1 MENILI
7 ILLGANS
14 ILLLVLVVIVIR
26 NASRKEKPQDFSSI
40 ENMILKGFSA
50 GKDENA
56 AQYDRL
62 LSMMLS
68 RLDEV
73 KRSNGELRDEVNSKL
88 LSVKDGNADS
98 MKLFFSEQQKMSK
111 EMEKSLLDIRTHIAG
126 ELDRIREENKAERES
141 SDRHLKELAT
151 QVRTDMDHIR
161 EDNEKK
167 LEDIRTT
174 VSDKLEKTL
183 DTRLSKSF
191 EQVSKNLD
199 NLYQAIGEIN
209 KLSKDVG
216 DLNKLFGNVK
226 SRGVWGEVQIDAI
239 LSDILTPEQYEK
251 NFHPKRGSQ
260 EVVEFAIKLPGKDK
274 GNVYIPVDSKFP
286 KEDYERYVD
295 ALASGDMVQREA
307 SFKALRDRV
316 KHEAQDVSKK
326 YINPPVTTD
335 FAILFV
341 PTESLYAE
349 LLRVPGYVDDIQSN
363 LKVIISGPTTFS
375 ALVTS
380 LQMGFRTLQI
390 EKKTK
395 EVWHLFAQIKKQ
407 MEMFSRSLD
416 DTQAAIDKASD
427 RISDVIKRHHR
438 LSARLGK
445 VELPES
451 EENNLMLESPVE
463 DIFEEE

>member
-1 MENILI
+1 MENILV
-7 ILLGANS
+7 ILHGANS
-14 ILLLVLVVIVIR
+14 ILLLVLVIIVLR
-26 NASRKEKPQDFSSI
+26 KASRKEKPQDFSSI
-40 ENMILKGFSA
+40 ENMILKGFSS
-50 GKDENA
+50 GKDDNA

-88 LSVKDGNADS
+88 LSVKDGNTES
-98 MKLFFSEQQKMSK
+98 MKMFFAEQQRQTR
-111 EMEKSLLDIRTHIAG
+111 EMEKSLLDIRTHMSN
-126 ELDRIREENKAERES
+126 ELERIREENKSERES
-141 SDRHLKELAT
+141 SDKHLKELGE

-199 NLYQAIGEIN
+199 SLYQAIGEIN

-226 SRGVWGEVQIDAI
+226 SRGVWGEVQIDSI

-251 NFHPKRGSQ
+251 NFHPRKGGA
-260 EVVEFAIKLPGKDK
+260 EVVEFAIRLPGRDK

-295 ALASGDMVQREA
+295 ALASGDMVLREQ

-349 LLRVPGYVDDIQSN
+349 LLRVPGYIDDIQSN

-395 EVWHLFAQIKKQ
+395 DVWRLFAQIKKQ
-407 MEMFSRSLD
+407 MELFTRSLD

-427 RISDVIKRHHR
+427 KISDVIKRHHR
-438 LSARLGK
+438 LSTKLGK
-445 VELPES
+445 VELPDETDA
-451 EENNLMLESPVE
+451 ELLLEAPVD
-463 DIFEEE
+463 DILDE

>member
-14 ILLLVLVVIVIR
+14 ILLLVLIVIVIR
-26 NASRKEKPQDFSSI
+26 NASRKEKPQDFSAI

-73 KRSNGELRDEVNSKL
+73 KRSSGELRDEVNSKL
-88 LSVKDGNADS
+88 LSVKDGNAES
-98 MKLFFSEQQKMSK
+98 MKLFFAEQQKMSR
-111 EMEKSLLDIRTHIAG
+111 EMEKSLLDIRTHMAN
-126 ELDRIREENKAERES
+126 ELERIREENKAERES

-183 DTRLSKSF
+183 DTRLTKSF

-226 SRGVWGEVQIDAI
+226 SRGVWGEVQIDSI
-239 LSDILTPEQYEK
+239 LSDILTPDQYEK

-260 EVVEFAIKLPGKDK
+260 EVVEFAIKLPGRDK

-349 LLRVPGYVDDIQSN
+349 LLRVPGYIDDIQSN

-427 RISDVIKRHHR
+427 KISDVIKRHHR
-438 LSARLGK
+438 LSTRLGK
-445 VELPES
+445 VELPDS
-451 EENNLMLESPVE
+451 SENNLMLESPVE